1 MSRSQAKTKP
11 TIETTLFFSRTNESI
26 TCRDRQTSETCSG
39 LIGWS
44 TLDRSLIANQTRDW
58 DNTVY
63 SSRIRSQWT
72 NLSRDAIDR
81 PVSLCGRL
89 IVWRPRADHWTDRWS
104 AAADCDCDRGDCLP
118 IDLQS
123 VPTPHMAGV
132 HSCCVMRSSLKSS
145 GPMFLSPLLWKVL
158 EADRPSRTAINYQL
172 KRFSCNTFWI
182 YFTYLS
188 YSLTYTK
195 V

>member
-1 MSRSQAKTKP
+1 MKIKLIGLSEPITGQNETHDWDN
-11 TIETTLFFSRTNESI
+11 TIFSRTNESI

-39 LIGWS
+39 LIGWR

-118 IDLQS
+118 TDWQP
-123 VPTPHMAGV
+123 VPTPYMAGV
-132 HSCCVMRSSLKSS
+132 HSVVWWGQVLNHPGQCSSLRCCERC
-145 GPMFLSPLLWKVL
+145 WKQT
-158 EADRPSRTAINYQL
+158 DHRGQQ
-172 KRFSCNTFWI
+172 
-182 YFTYLS
+182 
-188 YSLTYTK
+188 
-195 V
+195 